1 MLTPTKSIKSECSEL
16 GSFEVLVTLK
26 ILADETG
33 KELWQEICLM
43 TERETIGKLVKIAQE
58 KFMSAE
64 YLKKNLKLRNVT
76 VFSTRFGLEVSV
88 VTDGQATDGAK
99 YTANFLNST
108 DLVEHTEDPRSS
120 SSKYQ
125 KLPLD
130 KIKNL
135 ADVDKQY
142 SEKMDL
148 LMKTERDL
156 LKANKQKKTALIDLE
171 QAEKDL
177 KEKLEATKD
186 GQRILDKQAKDV
198 ELAREEKKRL
208 ISDII
213 QLERGKKDLDAEIK
227 SLNEKM
233 TKKTKEIDKL
243 NKDLE
248 KLEKKQKGMQHQM
261 EVYKNELDIELDGM
275 NKLNSTKDKTNS
287 EIENLKTEKQK
298 YKKSVDELK
307 KSEKE
312 CRQRL
317 ENLQEEEK
325 NFYLMLNEL
334 KEQIQVE
341 KLQLEDKQ
349 VQQENNFGQ
358 NFDQNNN
365 NFGQLN
371 QEGFNSQNNQNFQS
385 QQIDCGGEQ
394 QRGGGEGRNEFVK
407 EAESS
412 HQSDLRSVTKAF
424 TVQCM
429 YFNAS
434 GNCWKG
440 DKCTFIHDL
449 NLVRGRSRVRDFGR
463 DYNRPGG
470 SSTISPDFKRERRE
484 AVEKFR
490 EDQNASSSSYFD
502 QNYMQDRKVYIENE
516 RFNMNPEPGELFSY
530 VDNGPI
536 FGAQGWA
543 PPPPVL
549 NGPPPQ
555 ISPDAIQPLNPL
567 PNSVNNDSYGNN
579 QQKYDSPVR
588 RAPLR
593 RARPPSRKRSR
604 GGSSINKRLIGRNY
618 GNNSYNN
625 INGKS
630 YVLDNK
636 EKGGRQ
642 LRKDERSSNNKI
654 FQNVTIENTKTSSS
668 SGTYGTR
675 PHCIESSI
683 MNRITIDEPPS
694 VGKVSSIHSRLS
706 FENP

>member
-58 KFMSAE
+58 KFMPAE

-88 VTDGQATDGAK
+88 APDGQATDGAK

-125 KLPLD
+125 KLPQD

-135 ADVDKQY
+135 ADVEKQY

-156 LKANKQKKTALIDLE
+156 IKANKQKQTALIDLE
-171 QAEKDL
+171 QAEKSL

-208 ISDII
+208 IGDII
-213 QLERGKKDLDAEIK
+213 QLERDRKNLDVEIK
-227 SLNEKM
+227 ALNEKM

-248 KLEKKQKGMQHQM
+248 KLEKKQK
-261 EVYKNELDIELDGM
+261 
-275 NKLNSTKDKTNS
+275 
-287 EIENLKTEKQK
+287 EKQK

-358 NFDQNNN
+358 NFDQNNS
-365 NFGQLN
+365 FGQLN
-371 QEGFNSQNNQNFQS
+371 QEGFNPQNNQNFQS
-385 QQIDCGGEQ
+385 QQVDCGGEQ
-394 QRGGGEGRNEFVK
+394 QIGGGERREEFDK

-412 HQSDLRSVTKAF
+412 HQSNLRSVSKAF
-424 TVQCM
+424 TVQCN

-449 NLVRGRSRVRDFGR
+449 NLVRGRSRVRDAGR
-463 DYNRPGG
+463 NYNRPGG

-484 AVEKFR
+484 AVEKFSRER

-555 ISPDAIQPLNPL
+555 ISPNSIQPLNSL

-604 GGSSINKRLIGRNY
+604 GGSGINNKRLIGRNY
-618 GNNSYNN
+618 GNNSCNN
-625 INGKS
+625 LNGKS

-636 EKGGRQ
+636 QKGGRQ
-642 LRKDERSSNNKI
+642 MRKDERSSNNKNLSKRY
-654 FQNVTIENTKTSSS
+654 NVSPLRENTKTSSS

-675 PHCIESSI
+675 PHSIESSI